1 MVNDDAYDIDP
12 FWGLNED
19 FTIDEAA
26 ALIVGMNPAY
36 VDRCERDTN
45 FERNYP
51 GLRPTRA
58 ALVSAINAKKLRAT
72 LRYDAEPRY
81 VAGIDN
87 LMERGYWQ
95 GEDVT
100 EVDGSDGESFVIGAV
115 PNWRTSTLA
124 IDDLREWLSRKDWRS
139 AFFFPNIAESAA
151 PSGVPDY
158 LDRTN
163 RRYAPKLAAAVL
175 AWRAVTDAGKRSP
188 KAALT
193 KWLTDHAD
201 DLGLSANGINEAA
214 TVANWDTS
222 GGAPRSYT
230 GQPTPP

>member
-1 MVNDDAYDIDP
+1 MVNDPAYDIDP
-12 FWGLNED
+12 FWGLSED

-26 ALIVGMNPAY
+26 ALIVGMDPAY

-58 ALVSAINAKKLRAT
+58 ALISAINAEKLRAT

-95 GEDVT
+95 REDVT
-100 EVDGSDGESFVIGAV
+100 EVDGSDGKSFVIGAV
-115 PNWRTSTLA
+115 PNWGTSTIA
-124 IDDLREWLSRKDWRS
+124 IDDLREWLSRKNWRS
-139 AFFFPNIAESAA
+139 AFFFPSETTDDASTPE
-151 PSGVPDY
+151 Y
-158 LDRTN
+158 LDPSN
-163 RRYAPKLAAAVL
+163 RRYAPKLAAAVM
-175 AWRAVTDAGKRSP
+175 AWQDVTDIGKTSP

-201 DLGLSANGINEAA
+201 DFGLSANGIEEAA
-214 TVANWDTS
+214 KVANWATI
-222 GGAPRSYT
+222 GGSPKS
-230 GQPTPP
+230 

>member
-1 MVNDDAYDIDP
+1 MANDDAYDIDP

-51 GLRPTRA
+51 GIGPTRA
-58 ALVSAINAKKLRAT
+58 ALVSAIAAKRLRAT
-72 LRYDAEPRY
+72 IRYDAEPRY
-81 VAGIDN
+81 DYSGTDW
-87 LMERGYWQ
+87 LKERGYWK
-95 GEDVT
+95 GEDVR
-100 EVDGSDGESFVIGAV
+100 EVEDLEGKAFVIDAV
-115 PNWRTSTLA
+115 PNWRTSTVA
-124 IDDLREWLSRKDWRS
+124 IDDLREWLSRKNWRS
-139 AFFFPNIAESAA
+139 AFFFPNTAESAA

-163 RRYAPKLAAAVL
+163 GRYAPKLAAAVS
-175 AWRAVTDAGKRSP
+175 AWQAVTDAGKKSP
-188 KAALT
+188 KAALA

-201 DLGLSANGINEAA
+201 DFGLSALGIEEAA
-214 TVANWDTS
+214 KVANWATI
-222 GGAPRSYT
+222 GGSPKA
-230 GQPTPP
+230 